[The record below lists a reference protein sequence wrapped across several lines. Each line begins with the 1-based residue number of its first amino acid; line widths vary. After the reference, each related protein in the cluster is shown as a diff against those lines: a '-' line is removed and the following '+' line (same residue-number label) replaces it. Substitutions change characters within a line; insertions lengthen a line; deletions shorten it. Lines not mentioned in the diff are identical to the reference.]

1 LITETFRRP
10 IQAFTDVGE
19 RPAILMPL
27 RSEGDTLG
35 VIAVA
40 RNATQPPFDT
50 AYLDLVSDFAD
61 HAAVALT
68 LAIARDRTQELM
80 LLADRDRIARDMHDQ
95 VIQRIFAVGLALQGI
110 AGRVRSQEIS
120 GRLTNCIDDLQSVI
134 DDMRRTIF
142 NLQHGADSAGAFSQ
156 RLQEAI
162 GRLTD
167 SQDIATAVRISGPV
181 NVVSGE
187 LADDAEAVV
196 VEALS
201 NALRHSGAATITI
214 DVAVGDDLTID
225 VRDDGRGVPADNRRR
240 SGLSNMAR
248 RAEQHGG
255 VCSIANPDS
264 GGTRVTWTVPLP

>member
-1 LITETFRRP
+1 
-10 IQAFTDVGE
+10 
-19 RPAILMPL
+19 
-27 RSEGDTLG
+27 
-35 VIAVA
+35 
-40 RNATQPPFDT
+40 
-50 AYLDLVSDFAD
+50 
-61 HAAVALT
+61 
-68 LAIARDRTQELM
+68 
-80 LLADRDRIARDMHDQ
+80 MHDQ

-110 AGRVRSQEIS
+110 AARARSQEIS
-120 GRLTNCIDDLQSVI
+120 ERLTNCIDDLQSVI

-142 NLQHGADSAGAFSQ
+142 NLQHSADSASAFSQ

-162 GRLTD
+162 GRLTE

-181 NVVSGE
+181 NVVTGE

-201 NALRHSGAATITI
+201 NAVRHSGAAAITI

-225 VRDDGRGVPADNRRR
+225 VSDDGRGVPADNQRH

-248 RAEQHGG
+248 RAERHGG
-255 VCSIANPDS
+255 VCGVASPAS